1 MPLKTTKAGLALTV
15 RLTPKSS
22 RAAIEGIVDLADGR
36 RALKARVTAAPEKG
50 KANAQLIK
58 LIAKS
63 AGVPAS
69 HLTLQSGETSRIK
82 VVAISGGGDEQTR
95 QIRAWI
101 EGMS

>member
-1 MPLKTTKAGLALTV
+1 MPLKPTKAGVALTV
-15 RLTPKSS
+15 RLTPKSA
-22 RAAIEGIVDLADGR
+22 RKAIEGIVDLPDGR

-58 LIAKS
+58 LIAKT

-69 HLTLQSGETSRIK
+69 HLTIYSGETSRIK
-82 VVAISGGGDEQTR
+82 MVAITGDGDEYLTR
-95 QIRAWI
+95 IRAWI